1 MGNEI
6 ENGRKTAPPKRHE
19 NVHQITK
26 PKLDVFSATC
36 ITNNVEQTERKKLF
50 FLNNINKFPWLS
62 LNRIVCLTKV
72 NETG

>member
-36 ITNNVEQTERKKLF
+36 ITNNVEQIEKNCFSSIILKNSPGYL
-50 FLNNINKFPWLS
+50 
-62 LNRIVCLTKV
+62 
-72 NETG
+72 

>member
-36 ITNNVEQTERKKLF
+36 ITNNVEQIERKK
-50 FLNNINKFPWLS
+50 IVFPQ
-62 LNRIVCLTKV
+62 
-72 NETG
+72 